1 MIDRTTRLAVVKQC
15 RLLGISRSLLYYQGR
30 AVSEEDLAIMR
41 AIDEIH
47 LARPFLGS
55 RRISGELGERGFT
68 VNRNSSPTR
77 GGSSDP
83 YAIAA
88 PLGAGPVT
96 PMLRIQQL
104 MKQMGVVAVYPKP
117 KTSKAARRHTIYP
130 YLLRG
135 LEPERANQVWV
146 ADTTYLPMVKGF
158 AYLVAIMDLYSRE
171 ILSWQVSN
179 TLDSRF
185 CTAALQTA
193 LAHYG
198 APDIFSDQGAQ
209 FTSDAFTG
217 VLERHG
223 VRISMDGKGRWIDN
237 VFIERF
243 WRSLKYEEVYLY
255 AYADLNEARVGLER
269 YFGYYNGLRRH
280 SRLGNRTPDAVY
292 CDSLNNPLRPSLP
305 LPIGALVP
313 RPCS

>member
-1 MIDRTTRLAVVKQC
+1 MIDRTARLAVVKQC
-15 RLLGISRSLLYYQGR
+15 RLLGISHSSLYYQGR

-68 VNRNSSPTR
+68 VNRK
-77 GGSSDP
+77 
-83 YAIAA
+83 
-88 PLGAGPVT
+88 
-96 PMLRIQQL
+96 RIQRL

-117 KTSKAARRHTIYP
+117 KTSKAARGHAIYP

-135 LEPERANQVWV
+135 LEPERANQGWL
-146 ADTTYLPMVKGF
+146 ADITYLPMAKGF
-158 AYLVAIMDLYSRE
+158 AYLIAIMDLYSRK

-198 APDIFSDQGAQ
+198 APGIFNSDQGAQ

-243 WRSLKYEEVYLY
+243 WRRLKYEEVYLY
-255 AYADLNEARVGLER
+255 AYADLNEARAGLER
-269 YFGYYNGLRRH
+269 YFGYYNRLRRH

-292 CDSLNNPLRPSLP
+292 RDSLNNPLRPSLP
-305 LPIGALVP
+305 LPIGALTP

>member
-15 RLLGISRSLLYYQGR
+15 KLLGISRSSLYYQGR

-55 RRISGELGERGFT
+55 RRISGELGELGFT
-68 VNRNSSPTR
+68 VNRK
-77 GGSSDP
+77 
-83 YAIAA
+83 
-88 PLGAGPVT
+88 
-96 PMLRIQQL
+96 RIQRL

-117 KTSKAARRHTIYP
+117 KTSKAAKGHTIYP

-146 ADTTYLPMVKGF
+146 ADITYLPMAKGF
-158 AYLVAIMDLYSRE
+158 AYLVAIMDLYSRK

-198 APDIFSDQGAQ
+198 APDIFNSDQGAQ

-255 AYADLNEARVGLER
+255 AYADLNEARAGLER

-280 SRLGNRTPDAVY
+280 NRLGNRTPDAVY
-292 CDSLNNPLRPSLP
+292 RDSLNNPLRPSLP
-305 LPIGALVP
+305 LPIGALAP
-313 RPCS
+313 RLARE